1 MSNLETNILA
11 THLSNEAHLFYSF
24 HVFTLHKYIYSKT
37 KEMKDLKSL
46 IDKTESKFQGPKVK
60 SRRNWTLAGCQW
72 KTVGLSCSNSSFY
85 QVGLEVSL

>member
-11 THLSNEAHLFYSF
+11 THLSYEAHLFYSF
-24 HVFTLHKYIYSKT
+24 HVFTLHKYSKR

-60 SRRNWTLAGCQW
+60 S
-72 KTVGLSCSNSSFY
+72 KVGYPDEIGLWLSMENSWSE
-85 QVGLEVSL
+85 L

>member
-24 HVFTLHKYIYSKT
+24 HVFYINIYSKR

-60 SRRNWTLAGCQW
+60 S
-72 KTVGLSCSNSSFY
+72 KVGYPDEIGLWLSMEHSWSE
-85 QVGLEVSL
+85 L